1 MPTNL
6 IKVNNI
12 RKAVDEIDK
21 DKAIGSIS
29 NDFGIELNRRV
40 EKIIEDAIKRAKA
53 NNRRTLLARDL

>member
-12 RKAVDEIDK
+12 RKAVEGIDK